1 MTRRY
6 CKNDINLYNYF
17 CVVHITREGVRSI
30 ASVALATP
38 FFRCFLY
45 EIAKKKFAKHYLCSE
60 ISNALPDIT
69 YLIFSCT

>member
-17 CVVHITREGVRSI
+17 CVVHITREGVRS
-30 ASVALATP
+30 VAGVAFATR
-38 FFRCFLY
+38 FFRFYFIKLP
-45 EIAKKKFAKHYLCSE
+45 KKFAKYYLCSK